1 MASNPIVDFFQQLRR
16 LFGYCP
22 CCDTVFRLSDCKIYH
37 QTKPEADWKDA
48 LDQQLEKLDRMEEKI
63 MEKIEAARE
72 VARESGRKDAKKL
85 IKKIDPIFSPLR
97 LDANDAKVLFHPVD
111 FLVFNGMHNDYIKNL
126 IFLDQFTTTPSQLQL
141 QNSVI
146 DCIENRKYEWLT
158 MHVGE
163 DGEIR

>member
-37 QTKPEADWKDA
+37 QTKPEADWKDE
-48 LDQQLEKLDRMEEKI
+48 LDKQLEKLDRMEEKI

-85 IKKIDPIFSPLR
+85 IKKIDNYYCRQQILLGNSSLR
-97 LDANDAKVLFHPVD
+97 VV
-111 FLVFNGMHNDYIKNL
+111 
-126 IFLDQFTTTPSQLQL
+126 PS
-141 QNSVI
+141 
-146 DCIENRKYEWLT
+146 ERKFYLPT
-158 MHVGE
+158 S
-163 DGEIR
+163 

>member
-1 MASNPIVDFFQQLRR
+1 
-16 LFGYCP
+16 
-22 CCDTVFRLSDCKIYH
+22 
-37 QTKPEADWKDA
+37 
-48 LDQQLEKLDRMEEKI
+48 MEEKI

-111 FLVFNGMHNDYIKNL
+111 FLVFNGMHKDYIKNL
-126 IFLDQFTTTPSQLQL
+126 IFLDQFTTTPSQLQM

-146 DCIENRKYEWLT
+146 KCIEDRQYEWLT
-158 MHVGE
+158 MTVGD